1 MGAGAGNRPG
11 YPSDGRFKS
20 VEPRVGSAAVAV
32 IVCRHMRELI
42 PAVDREALR
51 AAVVAGQPGRYLASF
66 ENRFGEPLVFVHDD
80 GERDATVFLGD
91 VDWQPCR
98 VSDAG
103 GRPQVADL
111 ILNDEERAFLDA
123 CWQATVWR
131 RARADR
137 ARA

>member
-1 MGAGAGNRPG
+1 M
-11 YPSDGRFKS
+11 
-20 VEPRVGSAAVAV
+20 AV
-32 IVCRHMRELI
+32 IVYRDMRETI

-51 AAVVAGQPGRYLASF
+51 AAAVAGQPGRYLASF

-103 GRPQVADL
+103 GQPQVADL

-123 CWQATVWR
+123 CWQATAWR
-131 RARADR
+131 RDALIAPVRERFDQTGQSSSAGCVGR
-137 ARA
+137 SSCLPRRR